1 MTNFVKQLKMALAAS
16 AIGAIVVGSYTGL
29 TAISARAQSSG
40 GPSLTH
46 IKTLGPI
53 KINGNETVLFG
64 LLLPAVQNV
73 TKPARLELF
82 DSTGRMLTDIEVA
95 FGDGSVRNTFYHLEF
110 GDGSVHFLDAAGN
123 TIVSAPSRDGIV
135 TAVLLPAVQAGGQTV
150 DPLAASMQIVGADG
164 TRGQIAAFADGSVR
178 F

>member
-1 MTNFVKQLKMALAAS
+1 MTGLVTRFKMALV
-16 AIGAIVVGSYTGL
+16 AIGLGAIVVGSYSAL
-29 TAISARAQSSG
+29 TVTSARAQSSG
-40 GPSLTH
+40 GSTLTH

-64 LLLPAVQNV
+64 LLLPAVQNLSQ
-73 TKPARLELF
+73 PARLELF
-82 DSTGRMLTDIEVA
+82 DSTGRMLTDTKVEL
-95 FGDGSVRNTFYHLEF
+95 GDGSVRNTFFHVEF

-123 TIVSAPSRDGIV
+123 TLVSSPSRDGII
-135 TAVLLPAVQAGGQTV
+135 TAVLLPAVQLGGQTV
-150 DPLAASMQIVGADG
+150 EPLAASMQIVGADG